1 MTFLWHFFSFKCLV
15 NSVPLQFFS
24 LAKEPWAVEVSV
36 WGGLCE
42 SGAPDAAQHKPRV
55 TTSLRGLFGSHN
67 QGWPPSSSKV
77 AQGQLR
83 FWQSSFQEQNSI
95 ESPCFPAGNTIS
107 PSAPAHHC
115 GFQSSIHICHLCVPL
130 PAFKF
135 SGTCEDVFLSAY
147 SGRRASHNS
156 SVSLTASKASEEISE
171 PAKWPPVSFLHK
183 KDKILKAKWWNNA

>member
-1 MTFLWHFFSFKCLV
+1 MYFHISFRDWSIFCSSRGMNSVCCAWWLSCGIFFSFKCLV

-115 GFQSSIHICHLCVPL
+115 GFQSSIHICHLCVP
-130 PAFKF
+130 
-135 SGTCEDVFLSAY
+135 
-147 SGRRASHNS
+147 
-156 SVSLTASKASEEISE
+156 
-171 PAKWPPVSFLHK
+171 PPCFQV
-183 KDKILKAKWWNNA
+183 